1 MLDANILSIGIDR
14 MQSID
19 ARTLGL
25 DQDRLPSEVLDEE
38 TVEGVRGDPV
48 MRSDLYEIKR
58 LMIEFPI
65 PEGSFER

>member
-25 DQDRLPSEVLDEE
+25 DQDRLPSKVLDEE